1 MEKGRPP
8 GRLRHSYSARC
19 RLVGLVLSGLSPQA
33 ASTACGMSR
42 ATAYRLLGRYQ
53 QGGWEALH
61 DRAPI
66 AKHCP
71 HRLSRE
77 AEAQIV
83 ELRRRTGWGPRS
95 LSAALGRP
103 PSTIWRV
110 LKRYDCSR
118 QAQAPRP
125 AANRYEYAAVGEL
138 VHLDIKKLG
147 RFWHVGKRILN
158 DGVRRSSRAGWQ
170 YAHVAVDDH
179 SRHAIVQLRNSER
192 GNDCA
197 AFAHAVIN
205 AYAERGT
212 PIQRILTDNGA
223 GYRSSAFRDLLAE
236 CGIRHIRSPTRPAP
250 TARPKP
256 SSASSNANGP
266 TASSTHPAATAPRPC
281 PAGCAGT
288 TTTDHT
294 AASAATHPSPA
305 SHTLRGP
312 TPSSRPNLDIDVDR
326 RMSVRAVRRVWERE
340 AFLSAIDWVPSEA
353 VAGVEST
360 WRCVLAVAVVFSRV
374 APVAAT

>member
-1 MEKGRPP
+1 MDKGRPP

-236 CGIRHIRSPTRPAP
+236 CGIRHIRTRPYTPRTNGKAE
-250 TARPKP
+250 AFIRILQREWAYGLIYP
-256 SSASSNANGP
+256 SSGHRAKALPGWLRWYNNHRPHGGIGG
-266 TASSTHPAATAPRPC
+266 HPPITRVSHAAR
-281 PAGCAGT
+281 
-288 TTTDHT
+288 
-294 AASAATHPSPA
+294 SYS
-305 SHTLRGP
+305 
-312 TPSSRPNLDIDVDR
+312 
-326 RMSVRAVRRVWERE
+326 
-340 AFLSAIDWVPSEA
+340 
-353 VAGVEST
+353 
-360 WRCVLAVAVVFSRV
+360 
-374 APVAAT
+374 